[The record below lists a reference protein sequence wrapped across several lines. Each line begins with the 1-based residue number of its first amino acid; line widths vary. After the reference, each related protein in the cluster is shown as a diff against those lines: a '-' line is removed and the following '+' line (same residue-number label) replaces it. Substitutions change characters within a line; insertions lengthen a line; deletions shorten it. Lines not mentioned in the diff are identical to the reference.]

1 MKQRMGQ
8 QEKAGGPD
16 DRLCSPLDLTI
27 KPFNGVVRP
36 YPCPPPDDKPDT
48 DGDKD
53 GDAADFPASAA
64 FEMRGIYINKGLL

>member
-16 DRLCSPLDLTI
+16 NRLCSPLDLTV

-36 YPCPPPDDKPDT
+36 YPCPPPMISRTPMAT
-48 DGDKD
+48 RMETLRIS
-53 GDAADFPASAA
+53 PLQLRLRCTAST
-64 FEMRGIYINKGLL
+64 